1 LRIAYLH
8 GFNSGPSSIKGRQLG
23 EEIAKL
29 PDGARPQYFLPQLH
43 DRPREAIRV
52 VENWIGSSLTRSWT
66 QQSNLGDEL
75 TFVGSS
81 LGGFYATYL
90 AERHDAKAVLI
101 NPAIRPFESL
111 AAYLGPQRNPYTGV
125 SYDLT
130 REHFAELEAI
140 RVCRITR
147 PERYLLLVQTGDEL
161 LDYRAA
167 VAHYAGAWQLVEGG
181 GDHAYREFGA
191 QIPTILRFAGVELP
205 VRSDRR

>member
-1 LRIAYLH
+1 MRTVEHWIH
-8 GFNSGPSSIKGRQLG
+8 GAKARAGTQSGN
-23 EEIAKL
+23 
-29 PDGARPQYFLPQLH
+29 
-43 DRPREAIRV
+43 V
-52 VENWIGSSLTRSWT
+52 
-66 QQSNLGDEL
+66 GDEL

-111 AAYLGPQRNPYTGV
+111 AAYLGPQRNPYTGT
-125 SYDLT
+125 SYELT
-130 REHFAELEAI
+130 REHFAELEAM
-140 RVCRITR
+140 RVSRITR

-167 VAHYAGAWQLVEGG
+167 VAYYAGAWQLVEGG

-191 QIPTILRFAGVELP
+191 QVPTILRFAGVELP
-205 VRSDRR
+205 AGSDRR